1 MNIEIDGAQGEGGG
15 QILRTAL
22 ALSILTGKT
31 FNLNRIRANRKKPGL
46 LRQHL
51 TCVQAAAEISSAH
64 VEGAE
69 LGSATLRFEP
79 EQACS
84 GDFHWQ
90 IGTAGSTS
98 LVLQTVLFPLL
109 HCGGETQ
116 IRIEGGTHNSMSPP
130 FEFLDLSLKPHLEAM
145 GYGVSLSKVRSGF
158 FPAGGGIIL
167 ADLKGEPRME
177 QACLNLRN
185 GTLLGIDTFAWSA
198 NIPMRIGKAEVDFV
212 GAELGIALDHRHAV
226 MVNSPGPGNAVS
238 VVVEMAD
245 GKLVFTSFG
254 EPRLSLESVAANVV
268 TQVKRFLGSGAR
280 VDEHLQDQ
288 LLLPM
293 SLGSGGRFTTTEP
306 SLHTR
311 TNMDVIKQFLNVE
324 FECSERG
331 PDLWEI
337 AVKVNGERSMK

>member
-1 MNIEIDGAQGEGGG
+1 MSIEIDGAQGEGGG

-22 ALSILTGKT
+22 ALSVLTGKT
-31 FNLNRIRANRKKPGL
+31 FSLNRIRANRGKPGL

-98 LVLQTVLFPLL
+98 LVFQTVLYPLL

-145 GYGVSLSKVRSGF
+145 GYGLSLSKLRSGF

-167 ADLKGEPRME
+167 ADLVGKTR
-177 QACLNLRN
+177 AKKATLNLSSR
-185 GTLLGIDTFAWSA
+185 TLLGMEAYAWSA
-198 NIPMRIGKAEVDFV
+198 NIPVRIGKAEVDIV
-212 GAELGIALDHRHAV
+212 GAELGIAPDRRHAV
-226 MVNSPGPGNAVS
+226 MVNSLGPGNAVS
-238 VVVEMAD
+238 VVVDMAD

-254 EPRLSLESVAANVV
+254 EPRLALERVAANCV
-268 TQVKRFLGSGAR
+268 TQVRRFIESGAR

-311 TNMDVIKQFLNVE
+311 TNMDIIKRFLDVE
-324 FECSERG
+324 FECEEHGS
-331 PDLWEI
+331 DLWEI
-337 AVKVNGERSMK
+337 TVKVNTERSMK